1 MTMSYKQIKLQIY
14 PDGKVKADIIGFK
27 GKKCIDYISVLE
39 QLLDAETIDSEWTQE
54 YLLEDSLIISD
65 EITMMTSKQST
76 KQGV

>member
-1 MTMSYKQIKLQIY
+1 
-14 PDGKVKADIIGFK
+14 
-27 GKKCIDYISVLE
+27 VLE

>member
-1 MTMSYKQIKLQIY
+1 MSYKQIKLKIY

-27 GKKCIDYISVLE
+27 GKKCTDYISVLE

-54 YLLEDSLIISD
+54 YLFEDSLIISN

-76 KQGV
+76 KKGV

>member
-1 MTMSYKQIKLQIY
+1 MSYKQIKLQIY

>member
-1 MTMSYKQIKLQIY
+1 MSYKQIKLQIY
-14 PDGKVKADIIGFK
+14 SDGKVKADIIGFK
-27 GKKCIDYISVLE
+27 GKKCTDYISVLE

-54 YLLEDSLIISD
+54 YLLEDSLIISN